1 MAQLTVDTVAPGP
14 CTTIVS
20 LQHNATMNSNT
31 VDGCL
36 MIRQTSLERDSIAS
50 TLPGRGRGSRQEATP
65 DLTYIDM

>member
-50 TLPGRGRGSRQEATP
+50 TLPGSRQQAEEEAAGRP
-65 DLTYIDM
+65 DT

>member
-50 TLPGRGRGSRQEATP
+50 TLPGSRQQAAGSRQAP
-65 DLTYIDM
+65 DT